1 MRELESDDKNRMAT
15 RKSSSYLFT
24 LKITPSSVAFESSS
38 SFVDQNMVW
47 LPYTVSSLSSQMI
60 SRFRSFYQL
69 KKHMGWSIHSVI
81 VIQYS
86 PRTILYT
93 YISMD
98 TIICKLLKYIVMS
111 WLLKKH
117 VKYKTNLWYNVNIWN
132 EKRMDN
138 NAYNDDYISWDCY
151 SELEKG
157 NKKPYNLWFS
167 RLYGSVYQLRM
178 EGLEPSHPRER

>member
-69 KKHMGWSIHSVI
+69 KKHMG
-81 VIQYS
+81 
-86 PRTILYT
+86 
-93 YISMD
+93 
-98 TIICKLLKYIVMS
+98 
-111 WLLKKH
+111 
-117 VKYKTNLWYNVNIWN
+117 
-132 EKRMDN
+132 
-138 NAYNDDYISWDCY
+138 
-151 SELEKG
+151 
-157 NKKPYNLWFS
+157 
-167 RLYGSVYQLRM
+167 
-178 EGLEPSHPRER
+178 